1 MQYTMKNFIKFTKS
15 NIGLTKKKKK
25 PKRDDSWKRE
35 RSTAR
40 KIKTNMQRGITDY
53 KPKKRIA

>member
-1 MQYTMKNFIKFTKS
+1 MKNFIKFTKS
-15 NIGLTKKKKK
+15 NVGLTTKKK

-40 KIKTNMQRGITDY
+40 KIKTNMQRGITNY

>member
-15 NIGLTKKKKK
+15 NVGLTTKKK

>member
-1 MQYTMKNFIKFTKS
+1 MNAVYYEELIKFTKS
-15 NIGLTKKKKK
+15 NVGLTTKKKK
-25 PKRDDSWKRE
+25 PKRDDWKRE

-53 KPKKRIA
+53 KPKRIA

>member
-15 NIGLTKKKKK
+15 NVGLTKKKK

-53 KPKKRIA
+53 KPKRIA

>member
-15 NIGLTKKKKK
+15 NIGLTKQKKK
-25 PKRDDSWKRE
+25 PKRDDWKRE

-53 KPKKRIA
+53 KPKRIA

>member
-15 NIGLTKKKKK
+15 NIGLPTKK

-53 KPKKRIA
+53 KPKRIA

>member
-15 NIGLTKKKKK
+15 DDGLTTKKKK
-25 PKRDDSWKRE
+25 PKRDDWKRE

-53 KPKKRIA
+53 KPKRIA

>member
-15 NIGLTKKKKK
+15 DVGLTTKKK
-25 PKRDDSWKRE
+25 PKRDDWKE

-40 KIKTNMQRGITDY
+40 KIKTNMQRGITNY
-53 KPKKRIA
+53 KSKRIA

>member
-15 NIGLTKKKKK
+15 DVGLTTKK

-53 KPKKRIA
+53 KPKRIA

>member
-15 NIGLTKKKKK
+15 DVGLTTKK
-25 PKRDDSWKRE
+25 PKRDDWKRE

-53 KPKKRIA
+53 KPKNKRIA

>member
-15 NIGLTKKKKK
+15 NIGLTKQKK
-25 PKRDDSWKRE
+25 PKRDDWKRE

-53 KPKKRIA
+53 KPKNKRIA

>member
-15 NIGLTKKKKK
+15 DDGLTTKK
-25 PKRDDSWKRE
+25 PKRDDWKRE

-40 KIKTNMQRGITDY
+40 KIKTNMQRGITNY
-53 KPKKRIA
+53 KSKRIA

>member
-1 MQYTMKNFIKFTKS
+1 MQYTMQNFIKFTKS
-15 NIGLTKKKKK
+15 DVGLTTKK
-25 PKRDDSWKRE
+25 PKRDDWKRE

-40 KIKTNMQRGITDY
+40 KIKTNMQRGITNY

>member
-15 NIGLTKKKKK
+15 NVGLNTKKK
-25 PKRDDSWKRE
+25 PKRDDWKRE

-53 KPKKRIA
+53 KPKRIA

>member
-15 NIGLTKKKKK
+15 NVGLTKKKK